1 MRLSKAPVATVTATS
16 MRTIGENRAVRSA
29 APQSPLR
36 HRWQA
41 IAAAAATFAVVFVF
55 RLIDP
60 NTGDGLTLL
69 FVVPIVILASEFG
82 LAGGLGAALVACGL
96 VALWTVVQDPGL
108 GVGGFLTRWATFLVI
123 GVVVGAGAERLRRA
137 LRDRQEL
144 LDEVADRAL
153 HFDLSRDMLARATF
167 EGYFDRVND
176 QWTKVLGWTREEL
189 TSRPYTDFVHP
200 DDVGSTDEETAALA
214 EGGVT
219 VEFVNRYRTKAGG
232 WRWLEWNAVSER
244 ERVYG
249 AARDI
254 TERRVAEN
262 ESRRLASI
270 VEFSN
275 DAIITVSLDAR
286 ITTWNPA
293 AERMSGYTADEAI
306 GQPVSIIAPPDEP
319 DAVPELLER
328 IRAGEEIAHFEV
340 RRRRKDGQ
348 EADLLVSISPVL
360 NVDGEIEGAS
370 MIARD
375 VTEQRRA
382 EAEIERAKQ
391 EFFGSVSHELRTPL
405 TSIIAYTEL
414 LQDFDSDNLS
424 DEGRKALEVIDR
436 NAQRELR
443 LVGDMLLVTRIQEG
457 GFSIQPG
464 EVDLGLVVEDAI
476 DAARRPAE
484 SAGLE
489 LRAEIDTGVPEMTGD
504 PHRLGQAIDNLLSNA
519 IKFTPGGGWIAVRLH
534 RRGDMAIVDVED
546 SGLGIPEDEQKR
558 LFDRLYR
565 ASSAL
570 QHQIQGIGI
579 GLSIVKAIAEAH
591 GGSVK
596 VESEEGRGTT
606 FTLEIPLTGAGAE
619 ADMTEAKEEAL

>member
-1 MRLSKAPVATVTATS
+1 VAIV
-16 MRTIGENRAVRSA
+16 
-29 APQSPLR
+29 
-36 HRWQA
+36 
-41 IAAAAATFAVVFVF
+41 TFAVVFVL
-55 RLIDP
+55 RLIDE
-60 NTGDGLTLL
+60 NAADGLTLL
-69 FVVPIVILASEFG
+69 YVIPITILAAEFG
-82 LAGGLGAALVACGL
+82 VAGGLAAALAACGL
-96 VALWTVVQDPGL
+96 VGIWVGVNDVNLTVV
-108 GVGGFLTRWATFLVI
+108 GFLVRVVAFVTVGLVL
-123 GVVVGAGAERLRRA
+123 GAAADRLRRT
-137 LRDRQEL
+137 LREREAL
-144 LDEVADRAL
+144 LDEVEDRAL
-153 HFDLSRDMLARATF
+153 HVDLSRDLQARATF
-167 EGYFDRVND
+167 DGYFDRVND
-176 QWTKVLGWTREEL
+176 QWTKVLGWTKEEL
-189 TSRPYTDFVHP
+189 TSRPYTEFVHP

-219 VEFVNRYRTKAGG
+219 VEFTNRYRTKDGR
-232 WRWLEWNAVSER
+232 WRWLEWNSVSVPER

-275 DAIITVSLDAR
+275 DPIITVSLDAR

-293 AERMSGYTADEAI
+293 AERMSGYPAEEAI

-340 RRRRKDGQ
+340 RRLGKDGRQ
-348 EADLLVSISPVL
+348 ADLLVSISPVL
-360 NVDGEIEGAS
+360 KLNVEIEGAS

-382 EAEIERAKQ
+382 EAEIERAKR
-391 EFFGSVSHELRTPL
+391 EVFGSVSHELRTPL

-414 LQDFDSDNLS
+414 LKDFDIDNLS
-424 DEGRKALEVIDR
+424 EEGQKALEVIDR

-443 LVGDMLLVTRIQEG
+443 LVGDMLLITRLQEG
-457 GFSIQPG
+457 GFSLQLDST
-464 EVDLGLVVEDAI
+464 DLALVVEDSI
-476 DAARRPAE
+476 DAARRQAE

-489 LRAEIDTGVPEMTGD
+489 LRAEIDAEGVPELSGD
-504 PHRLGQAIDNLLSNA
+504 PHRLGQAGDNLLSNA
-519 IKFTPGGGWIAVRLH
+519 SKVTPRGGWIAVRLR
-534 RRGDMAIVDVED
+534 RRGDMAIIDVED
-546 SGLGIPEDEQKR
+546 SGLGIPKEEQER

-570 QHQIQGIGI
+570 QHQIQGVGI

-596 VESEEGRGTT
+596 VESEEGKGTT
-606 FTLEIPLTGAGAE
+606 FTLEIPLTGADGKAE
-619 ADMTEAKEEAL
+619 TTQATEEAL

>member
-1 MRLSKAPVATVTATS
+1 
-16 MRTIGENRAVRSA
+16 VRWA
-29 APQSPLR
+29 APQSDSR
-36 HRWQA
+36 QTRRI
-41 IAAAAATFAVVFVF
+41 IAAAAVAFAAVFVL
-55 RLIDP
+55 RLV
-60 NTGDGLTLL
+60 DGNSDDAVTLL
-69 FVVPIVILASEFG
+69 YILPIALAAAELG
-82 LAGGLGAALVACGL
+82 VAGGLAAALIAC
-96 VALWTVVQDPGL
+96 ALL
-108 GVGGFLTRWATFLVI
+108 GVWVAVDDTDLTVI
-123 GVVVGAGAERLRRA
+123 GFISRSVAFATVGLVVGAVSDRLRHS

-144 LDEVADRAL
+144 LDEIADRAL
-153 HFDLSRDMLARATF
+153 HFDLSRDLLARATYD
-167 EGYFDRVND
+167 GYFDRVND
-176 QWTKVLGWTREEL
+176 RWTTVLGWSTEEL
-189 TSRPYTDFVHP
+189 TSRPYNELVHP
-200 DDVGSTDEETAALA
+200 DDVGSTDDETAALSA
-214 EGGVT
+214 GGVT
-219 VEFVNRYRTKAGG
+219 VQFVNRYRTKDGS
-232 WRWLEWNAVSER
+232 WRWLEWNSVSVPER
-244 ERVYG
+244 QRVYA

-275 DAIITVSLDAR
+275 DPIITVSLDAR
-286 ITTWNPA
+286 ITSWNPA
-293 AERMSGYTADEAI
+293 AERMSGYSAEEAI

-328 IRAGEEIAHFEV
+328 IRAGDEIAHFEV
-340 RRRRKDGQ
+340 RRLGKDGRQ
-348 EADLLVSISPVL
+348 ADLLVSISPVL
-360 NVDGEIEGAS
+360 NVNGEIEGAS

-414 LQDFDSDNLS
+414 IKDFDTDNLS
-424 DEGRKALEVIDR
+424 EEGRKALEVIDR

-443 LVGDMLLVTRIQEG
+443 LVGDMLLITRIQEG
-457 GFSIQPG
+457 GFSLQLDS
-464 EVDLGLVVEDAI
+464 VDLAVVVEDAI

-489 LRAEIDTGVPEMTGD
+489 IRAEVDPQGVPELTGD
-504 PHRLGQAIDNLLSNA
+504 PHRLGQAVDNLLSNA

-534 RRGDMAIVDVED
+534 RRGDLAIIEVED
-546 SGLGIPEDEQKR
+546 SGLGIPEEEQKR

-570 QHQIQGIGI
+570 QHQIQGVGI

-591 GGSVK
+591 GGAVR
-596 VESEEGRGTT
+596 VESEEGTGTT
-606 FTLEIPLTGAGAE
+606 FTLEIPLTTDGVEGDKTQA
-619 ADMTEAKEEAL
+619 TEEAR

>member
-1 MRLSKAPVATVTATS
+1 MRP
-16 MRTIGENRAVRSA
+16 
-29 APQSPLR
+29 
-36 HRWQA
+36 RWQA
-41 IAAAAATFAVVFVF
+41 IAAVVAAFAVVFVL
-55 RLIDP
+55 RLIDQ
-60 NTGDGLTLL
+60 NSTDGVTLL
-69 FVVPIVILASEFG
+69 YVVPIAILALE
-82 LAGGLGAALVACGL
+82 LGAVGGFVGAVVACGL
-96 VALWTVVQDPGL
+96 LGIWVVVEDTDLTVI
-108 GVGGFLTRWATFLVI
+108 GFLTRAVVFFTV
-123 GVVVGAGAERLRRA
+123 GVALGAAVDRLGSA
-137 LRDRQEL
+137 LREREAL
-144 LDEVADRAL
+144 LDEVTDRAQ
-153 HFDLSRDMLARATF
+153 HFEISRDLQARSTF

-176 QWTKVLGWTREEL
+176 RWTEVLGWSREEL

-200 DDVGSTDEETAALA
+200 DDIGSTDEETAVLA

-219 VEFVNRYRTKAGG
+219 VEFVNRYRTKDGR
-232 WRWLEWNAVSER
+232 WRWLEWNAVSVPER

-254 TERRVAEN
+254 TERRAAEN
-262 ESRRLASI
+262 ARRRLSSI

-275 DAIITVSLDAR
+275 DPIITVSLDAR
-286 ITTWNPA
+286 ITSWNPA
-293 AERMSGYTADEAI
+293 AERMSGYTAEEAI
-306 GQPVSIIAPPDEP
+306 GRPVSIIAPRDEP
-319 DAVPELLER
+319 DQVPELLER
-328 IRAGEEIAHFEV
+328 IKAGDELAHFEV
-340 RRRRKDGQ
+340 RRMGKEGQ

-360 NVDGEIEGAS
+360 NLDGEIEGAS

-414 LQDFDSDNLS
+414 LKDFDADNLS
-424 DEGRKALEVIDR
+424 EEGKRALEVIDR

-457 GFSIQPG
+457 GFSIQLD

-489 LRAEIDTGVPEMTGD
+489 LRAEVDAEGVPEITGD

-519 IKFTPGGGWIAVRLH
+519 IKFTLSGGWIEVRLH
-534 RRGDMAIVDVED
+534 RRGDMAVIDVED
-546 SGLGIPEDEQKR
+546 SGLGIPEEEQKR

-570 QHQIQGIGI
+570 QHQIQGVGI

-591 GGSVK
+591 GGSVG
-596 VESEEGRGTT
+596 VESEEGKGTT
-606 FTLEIPLTGAGAE
+606 FTIEIPLTADGAAAE
-619 ADMTEAKEEAL
+619 KTAKEEAL

>member
-1 MRLSKAPVATVTATS
+1 MRAIS
-16 MRTIGENRAVRSA
+16 ENRAVRSA

-55 RLIDP
+55 RLIDS

-123 GVVVGAGAERLRRA
+123 GLVVGAGAERLRRA
-137 LRDRQEL
+137 LRERQQL
-144 LDEVADRAL
+144 LDEVEERAL

-189 TSRPYTDFVHP
+189 T
-200 DDVGSTDEETAALA
+200 DEETAALA

-232 WRWLEWNAVSER
+232 WRWLEWNAVSVPER

-254 TERRVAEN
+254 TDRRVAES
-262 ESRRLASI
+262 ESRRLGSI

-340 RRRRKDGQ
+340 RRRGKDGR

-360 NVDGEIEGAS
+360 NADGEIEGAS

-414 LQDFDSDNLS
+414 LEDFDSENLS
-424 DEGRKALEVIDR
+424 EEGKKALEVIDR

-457 GFSIQPG
+457 GFSIQLG
-464 EVDLGLVVEDAI
+464 EVDLGLVVADAI

-489 LRAEIDTGVPEMTGD
+489 LRAEVDAQGVPEMTGD

-519 IKFTPGGGWIAVRLH
+519 IKFTPSGGWIAVRLH
-534 RRGDMAIVDVED
+534 RRGDMAIIDVED

-619 ADMTEAKEEAL
+619 ADVTEAKEEAL